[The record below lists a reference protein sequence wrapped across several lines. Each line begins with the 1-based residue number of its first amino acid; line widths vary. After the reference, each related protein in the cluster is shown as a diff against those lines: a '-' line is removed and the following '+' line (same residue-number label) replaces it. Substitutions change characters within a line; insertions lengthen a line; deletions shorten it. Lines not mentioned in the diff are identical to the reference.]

1 MANIGVMPGEN
12 KYEYAYV
19 KVPTRTF
26 PLLVRTHDLDIPYDV
41 CSKAVNGY
49 IEIASAMQSG
59 YEDIRIVVNDEG
71 KIRDLPYNDYATYL
85 YGIPEDY
92 IAGDVLICGQGINKD
107 GEPDIIP
114 LPFSRAYDIWFEAV
128 LAYLGG
134 LHYGNHSAAA
144 ESISGSSQ
152 EG

>member
-1 MANIGVMPGEN
+1 MGNIGVMPGEN

-19 KVPTRTF
+19 QVPTWTYPRLIGTN
-26 PLLVRTHDLDIPYDV
+26 DLNIPYDK
-41 CSKAVNGY
+41 CHETVNGY
-49 IEIASAMQSG
+49 IEIVPAMQPG
-59 YEDIRIVVNDEG
+59 YEDIRSVVNDEG

-92 IAGDVLICGQGINKD
+92 IAGDVLICGQGINDD
-107 GEPDIIP
+107 GEPDIIA
-114 LPFSRAYDIWFEAV
+114 LPIDRAGDIWLEAV
-128 LAYLGG
+128 LIYVGRY
-134 LHYGNHSAAA
+134 HDGNHSASA